1 MKLTLPTTRDI
12 AAASVGQRA
21 LAVLLR
27 TQAETQRIHIVDEQE
42 QSHVI
47 ELPTAALRL
56 LIDILAE
63 LANGNA
69 VQIMPVHAQV
79 TTQEAADLLNVSRP
93 HFIKLLNQGVL
104 PFHKTGKHR
113 RVQFA
118 DVMEY
123 KARRDADSAG
133 AMDALAQQ
141 AQGSGMGYE

>member
-27 TQAETQRIHIVDEQE
+27 TQAETQRIHIFDEQE

-113 RVQFA
+113 RVKFA

-123 KARRDADSAG
+123 KARRDEDSAG
-133 AMDALAQQ
+133 TMDALAQQ